1 MKLPLMLALGVALQL
16 GCVKHVT
23 RAVGPD
29 LKSVDRRSPFIKAH
43 MKDGGLFVLSSWS
56 VEPAGLYLVG
66 QGEEWDATRATTK
79 RGWFTVAISDVA
91 LFETNVVHNSAS
103 ITGLALI
110 TGISAGVTAYC
121 LTNTKACFGSCPTFY
136 APEEAGPQLVLQ
148 AEGFSDSVAPVL
160 EQRDVDAL
168 FRTRPT
174 SRDLQLRMT
183 NEALETHVIKEA
195 NVLALPAPAG
205 GRVFATPGGSFWQAH
220 DIVPPAAC
228 AAAEGDCRDKLA
240 APDGQERSSAASAT
254 DLAER
259 EVIELQFPARSPPGA
274 PAGIVLNVRQT
285 LLSTYVLY
293 QGLAFMGRSAGQW
306 LAALQTGSGPAVDR
320 RKSVVHVLGG
330 IEVLVANARGEWS
343 VAGEVNET
351 GPLARD
357 VHLVRLPPG
366 ARTDR
371 VRLRLARGHWR
382 LDHVALA
389 TLGQQVI
396 PVRIPP
402 QVRVATLGRAFAPD
416 RTPATTFPMVTLPG
430 DAYLLSYRLPEH
442 PERYELF
449 LESRGY
455 YLEWMRQ
462 EWMADENPLRALQM
476 VADPRGALRSLAP
489 GFKRLEADM
498 EAAFWR
504 SRYADR

>member
-1 MKLPLMLALGVALQL
+1 MRLPLTLVLGIALQL

-23 RAVGPD
+23 RTVGHD
-29 LKSVDRRSPFIKAH
+29 LKTVDRRSAFIKAH
-43 MKDGGLFVLSSWS
+43 MKDGGLFILGTWS

-66 QGEEWDATRATTK
+66 QGEEWDASRATTK

-103 ITGLALI
+103 ITGMALI
-110 TGISAGVTAYC
+110 TGISAGVTVYC
-121 LTNTKACFGSCPTFY
+121 LSNTKACFGSCPTFY
-136 APEEAGPQLVLQ
+136 APEGNGPRLVLQ
-148 AEGFSDSVAPVL
+148 AEGFSDSVAPAL
-160 EQRDVDAL
+160 EKRDVDAL
-168 FRTRPT
+168 FRTRPA
-174 SRDLQLRMT
+174 SRDLELRMT

-195 NVLALPAPAG
+195 NLLALPAPAG
-205 GRVFATPGGSFWQAH
+205 GRVFATADGTFWQAP
-220 DIVPPAAC
+220 DIVAPSAC
-228 AAAEGDCRDKLA
+228 AAAEGDCRGKLA
-240 APDGQERSSAASAT
+240 NPDGHERFSPASAS

-259 EVIELQFPARSPPGA
+259 EVIELQFPPRAAPGQ
-274 PAGIVLNVRQT
+274 PAGIVLHARQT

-293 QGLAFMGRSAGQW
+293 QGLAFMGRSAGRW
-306 LAALQTGSGPAVDR
+306 LAALETGPRPAVER
-320 RKSVVHVLGG
+320 RQSVVHVLGG
-330 IEVLVANARGEWS
+330 IEVLVADTAGGWS

-357 VHLVRLPPG
+357 VHLVPLPPG

-389 TLGQQVI
+389 TLGTRVT

-402 QVRVATLGRAFAPD
+402 QVTVATLGRAFAAD
-416 RTPATTFPMVTLPG
+416 RTPATGFPMVTLPG
-430 DAYLLSYRLPEH
+430 DAYLLRYRLPEH

-489 GFKRLEADM
+489 GFKQQEADM
-498 EAAFWR
+498 EAAFWS
-504 SRYADR
+504 SRYGGP